1 MGRLQI
7 GVTALVIALGLPLAA
22 HAQTTLSPDRAGWE
36 FGQSVATG
44 RDSGEL
50 AMYVGATQGN
60 NLIAFRAGVL
70 DETDTVPCSIGVM
83 YQYILHG
90 NAPLRIK
97 PTAGVSVGHVFSCAS
112 DSDPRQRSPSING
125 TATLSGGV
133 RIAMFSGKSL
143 AGSLDVMAYVERLN
157 RVTLT
162 TDRTMRGV
170 MVGVAIHSPRR

>member
-7 GVTALVIALGLPLAA
+7 GVAALVIALGLPLAA
-22 HAQTTLSPDRAGWE
+22 HAQSTFSPDRVGWE

-44 RDSGEL
+44 RGSGEL

-60 NLIAFRAGVL
+60 NLIAFRAGIL

-83 YQYILHG
+83 YQYIVHG
-90 NAPLRIK
+90 NASSRIK
-97 PTAGVSVGHVFSCAS
+97 PTAGVSVGRVFSCAS
-112 DSDPRQRSPSING
+112 DSDPRKGSPSING
-125 TATLSGGV
+125 TANLSGGV
-133 RIAMFSGKSL
+133 RIAVFSGKSL

-157 RVTLT
+157 RVTLR

-170 MVGVAIHSPRR
+170 MVGVAIHSPGR

>member
-1 MGRLQI
+1 MERLQI

-22 HAQTTLSPDRAGWE
+22 HAQTTFSPDRAGWE

-83 YQYILHG
+83 YQYILHATHRFASSQPRACRSVTSFPARPIQIRDRDLHPSTG
-90 NAPLRIK
+90 RPPLV
-97 PTAGVSVGHVFSCAS
+97 AAFG
-112 DSDPRQRSPSING
+112 SPCS
-125 TATLSGGV
+125 AEQAWLV
-133 RIAMFSGKSL
+133 R
-143 AGSLDVMAYVERLN
+143 
-157 RVTLT
+157 
-162 TDRTMRGV
+162 
-170 MVGVAIHSPRR
+170 